1 MKISYNW
8 LKEYIDTDLDYNE
21 MSVILTNIG
30 LEVEGIE
37 HFQSVKGGM
46 QGLVIG
52 KVLECKKHPDADRL
66 SITKVDIGTGDALP
80 IVCGAPNVAA
90 GQKVVVAT
98 VGTIL
103 YDGDKEVKIKKG
115 KIRGQVSEGMI
126 CAEDEIGLGTDH
138 EGIMVLDENAQIG
151 QPAKEYFDIEE
162 DIIFEIGLTPNR
174 IDGASHIGVARDL
187 AAYLSQTKKTEYK
200 KPALDDFKIDNTDY
214 PVDIVIEN
222 EKACKRY
229 AGITVS
235 GIKVKESPD
244 WLKNRLKAIGLSPI
258 NNIVD
263 ITNFVLHETGQP
275 LHAFDV
281 DMIKGRQVI
290 VKTLKKGSKFVT
302 LDEQE
307 RELDE
312 NDLMICNPEEG
323 MCIAGVFGGAKSG
336 VTEKT
341 TTVFIESAYF
351 DPVYVRKTSKRHVL
365 QTDASFRFERGID
378 PNNVI
383 YALKRAALLMKE
395 LGEGQISS
403 EIIDVY
409 PNPVPDHR
417 VSVKYKNIDRL
428 IGQKIEHDKI
438 KNILQSLEI
447 KIVEETDEGLV
458 LDVPPYRVDVTREAD
473 VIEEILRIYGYNNI
487 AISDEVKSTIS
498 YAPKPDVNKWKNII
512 SDFLS
517 SKGFHEAMSNSL
529 TKSAYFENIAG
540 FKAENT
546 VKILNP
552 LSSDLDAL
560 RQTLLFGGLEAVI
573 YNENRK
579 NKDLKFYE
587 FGNCYAIYP
596 EKAGVHVLDKY
607 KEENHLAVFLT
618 GNRNHVNWNKPVVKT
633 DFYDLKSYT
642 ESVLKRLGYNIDK
655 LNVEEISGDV
665 FDYGLTY
672 SLNGKTLVSFGL
684 VSKKLR
690 KMFDISIEVFYADFY
705 WDILMKKLPGRKQ
718 FTPIAKFPEVSRDL
732 ALLVDKSVKFN
743 QIKDLAFK
751 TERKLLKKV
760 SIFDIYEGEKL
771 GENKKSY
778 AVNFILQDEFKTL
791 KDKQIDKIMNNFIR
805 VFEKE
810 LGAKLR

>member
-8 LKEYIDTDLDYNE
+8 LKQYIDTDLDYKE

-46 QGLVIG
+46 EGLVIG
-52 KVLECKKHPDADRL
+52 KVLECEKHPDADRL
-66 SITKVDIGTGDALP
+66 SITKVDIGAGEPLP

-98 VGTIL
+98 VGTVL

-115 KIRGQVSEGMI
+115 KIRGQVSAGMI
-126 CAEDEIGLGTDH
+126 CAEDEIGIGNDH
-138 EGIMVLDENAQIG
+138 EGIIVLDENAQIG
-151 QPAKEYFDIEE
+151 QKAKEYFDIEE

-200 KPALDDFKIDNTDY
+200 KPSLDNFKIDNTDY
-214 PVDIVIEN
+214 PVKITIEN

-235 GIKVKESPD
+235 NIKVKESPD
-244 WLKNRLKAIGLSPI
+244 WLKNRLKAIGLTPI

-275 LHAFDV
+275 LHAFDA
-281 DMIKGRQVI
+281 DMIKEHHVI
-290 VKTLKKGSKFVT
+290 VKTLEKGSKFVT

-312 NDLMICNPEEG
+312 NDLMICNPQEG

-383 YALKRAALLMKE
+383 YALKRAAVLMKE

-403 EIIDVY
+403 EIVDVY
-409 PNPVPDHR
+409 PNPVKDHR
-417 VSVKYKNIDRL
+417 VNVKYAHIDRL

-438 KNILQSLEI
+438 KNILLSLEI

-487 AISDEVKSTIS
+487 NISNNVRSTIS

-517 SKGFHEAMSNSL
+517 SKGFHESMSNSL
-529 TKSAYFENIAG
+529 TKSAYYETGG

-560 RQTLLFGGLEAVI
+560 RQSLLFGGLEAVI

-596 EKAGVHVLDKY
+596 EKSGEHVLDKY
-607 KEENHLAVFLT
+607 HEENHLAVFIS
-618 GNRNHVNWNKPVVKT
+618 GNKHNINWNNPVQKS
-633 DFYDLKSYT
+633 DFYYLKSHT
-642 ESVLKRLGYNIDK
+642 ESVLKRLAYDTDK
-655 LNVEEISGDV
+655 LNIQEISDDV
-665 FDYGLTY
+665 FDYGLSY
-672 SLNGKTLVSFGL
+672 SLNSKPLVNFGL

-690 KMFDISIEVFYADFY
+690 KLFDISNEVFYADFY
-705 WDILMKKLPGRKQ
+705 WDILMKKLPARKM
-718 FTPIAKFPEVSRDL
+718 FTSIAKFPEVSRDL
-732 ALLVDKSVKFN
+732 ALLLDKSVKFS
-743 QIKDLAFK
+743 QIKELAFK

-771 GENKKSY
+771 GEDKKSY
-778 AVNFILQDEFKTL
+778 AINFILQDEFKTL
-791 KDKQIDKIMNNFIR
+791 KDKQIDKIMNNFVR

>member
-8 LKEYIDTDLDYNE
+8 LKQYIDTDLDYKE

-37 HFQSVKGGM
+37 YFQSVKGGM
-46 QGLVIG
+46 EGLVIG
-52 KVLECKKHPDADRL
+52 KVLECEKHPDADRL
-66 SITKVDIGTGDALP
+66 SITKVDVGTGEPLP

-98 VGTIL
+98 VGTTL
-103 YDGDKEVKIKKG
+103 YDGDKEIKIKKG
-115 KIRGQVSEGMI
+115 KIRGQVSAGMI
-126 CAEDEIGLGTDH
+126 CAEDEIGIGNDH
-138 EGIMVLDENAQIG
+138 DGIIVLDEKAQIG
-151 QPAKEYFDIEE
+151 QKAKDYFDIEE

-200 KPALDDFKIDNTDY
+200 KPSLDNFKIDNTDY
-214 PVDIVIEN
+214 PVKITIEN

-235 GIKVKESPD
+235 NIKVKESPA
-244 WLKNRLKAIGLSPI
+244 WLKNRLKAIGLTPI

-275 LHAFDV
+275 LHAFDA
-281 DMIKGRQVI
+281 DMIKERHVI
-290 VKTLKKGSKFVT
+290 VKTLEKGSKFVT

-336 VTEKT
+336 VSEKT

-383 YALKRAALLMKE
+383 YALKRAAVLMKE

-403 EIIDVY
+403 EIVDVY
-409 PNPVPDHR
+409 PNPVKDHR
-417 VSVKYKNIDRL
+417 VKVKYAHIDRL
-428 IGQKIEHDKI
+428 IGQKIETEAI
-438 KNILQSLEI
+438 KNILLSLEI
-447 KIVEETDEGLV
+447 KIVEETDEGLL

-473 VIEEILRIYGYNNI
+473 IIEEILRIFGYNNI
-487 AISDEVKSTIS
+487 SISDEVKSTIS
-498 YAPKPDVNKWKNII
+498 YAPKPDVNKWKNIV

-529 TKSAYFENIAG
+529 TKSAYYEHEG

-560 RQTLLFGGLEAVI
+560 RQSLLFGGLEAVI

-579 NKDLKFYE
+579 NKDLKLYE
-587 FGNCYAIYP
+587 FGNCYFIHP
-596 EKAGVHVLDKY
+596 EKEGAQVLDKY

-618 GNRNHVNWNKPVVKT
+618 GNKNNINWNKPIQKT
-633 DFYDLKSYT
+633 DFYDLKSHT
-642 ESVLKRLGYNIDK
+642 EAILKRLGYTVDK
-655 LNVEEISGDV
+655 LDV
-665 FDYGLTY
+665 NEVPDGIFDYGLSY
-672 SLNGKTLVSFGL
+672 ALNNKVLVSFGL

-690 KMFDISIEVFYADFY
+690 KLFDIESDVFYADFY
-705 WDILMKKLPGRKQ
+705 WDILMKKLPERKM

-732 ALLVDKSVKFN
+732 ALLLDKSVKFS
-743 QIKDLAFK
+743 QIKELAFK

>member
-8 LKEYIDTDLDYNE
+8 LKQYIDTDLDYKE

-46 QGLVIG
+46 EGLVIG
-52 KVLECKKHPDADRL
+52 KVLECEKHPDADRL
-66 SITKVDIGTGDALP
+66 SITKVDIGSGDPLP

-98 VGTIL
+98 VGTVL

-115 KIRGQVSEGMI
+115 KIRGQVSAGMI
-126 CAEDEIGLGTDH
+126 CAEDEIGIGNDH
-138 EGIMVLDENAQIG
+138 EGIIVLDENAQIG
-151 QPAKEYFDIEE
+151 QKAKEYFDIEE

-200 KPALDDFKIDNTDY
+200 KPSLADFKIDNNDY
-214 PVDIVIEN
+214 PVKITIEN

-235 GIKVKESPD
+235 NIKVKESPD
-244 WLKNRLKAIGLSPI
+244 WLKNRLKAIGLTPI

-275 LHAFDV
+275 LHAFDA
-281 DMIKGRQVI
+281 DMIKERHVI
-290 VKTLKKGSKFVT
+290 VKTLEKGSKFVT

-312 NDLMICNPEEG
+312 NDLMICNPQEG

-383 YALKRAALLMKE
+383 YTLKRAALLMKD

-403 EIIDVY
+403 EIVDVY
-409 PNPVPDHR
+409 PNPVKDHR
-417 VSVKYKNIDRL
+417 VHVKYAHIDRL
-428 IGQKIEHDKI
+428 IGQKIGHDKI
-438 KNILQSLEI
+438 RNILLSLEI

-487 AISDEVKSTIS
+487 DISNNVRSTIS

-529 TKSAYFENIAG
+529 TKSAYYETGG

-560 RQTLLFGGLEAVI
+560 RQSLLFGGLEAVI

-596 EKAGVHVLDKY
+596 EKSGEHVLDKY
-607 KEENHLAVFLT
+607 HEENHLAVFIS
-618 GNRNHVNWNKPVVKT
+618 GNKHNINWNNPVQKS
-633 DFYDLKSYT
+633 DFYYLKSHT
-642 ESVLKRLGYNIDK
+642 ESVLKRLAYDTDK
-655 LNVEEISGDV
+655 LNIQEISDDV
-665 FDYGLTY
+665 FDYGLSY
-672 SLNGKTLVSFGL
+672 SLNSKPLVSFGL
-684 VSKKLR
+684 ISKKLR
-690 KMFDISIEVFYADFY
+690 KLFDISSEVFYADFY
-705 WDILMKKLPGRKQ
+705 WDILMKKLPARKM

-732 ALLVDKSVKFN
+732 ALLLDKSVKFS
-743 QIKDLAFK
+743 QIKELAFK

-778 AVNFILQDEFKTL
+778 AINFILQDEFKTL

>member
-8 LKEYIDTDLDYNE
+8 LKQYIDTDIDYKE

-46 QGLVIG
+46 EGLFIG
-52 KVLECKKHPDADRL
+52 KVLECEKHPDADRL
-66 SITKVDIGTGDALP
+66 SITKVDIGTGEILP

-98 VGTIL
+98 VGTVL

-115 KIRGQVSEGMI
+115 KIRGQVSQGMI
-126 CAEDEIGLGTDH
+126 CAEDEIGIGTDH
-138 EGIMVLDENAQIG
+138 EGILVLDENAQIG

-162 DIIFEIGLTPNR
+162 DIVFEIGLTPNR

-187 AAYLSQTKKTEYK
+187 AAYLSQTKKTPYK
-200 KPALDDFKIDNTDY
+200 KPSVDSFKVDNTDY
-214 PVDIVIEN
+214 PIEITIEN
-222 EKACKRY
+222 KKACKRY
-229 AGITVS
+229 AGVTVS
-235 GIKVKESPD
+235 GVKIKESPD

-275 LHAFDV
+275 LHAFDA
-281 DMIKGRQVI
+281 DMITGRHVI
-290 VKTLKKGSKFVT
+290 VKTLEKGSKFVT

-341 TTVFIESAYF
+341 TNVFIESAYF

-365 QTDASFRFERGID
+365 QTDASFRFERGVD
-378 PNNVI
+378 PNNVL
-383 YALKRAALLMKE
+383 YALKRAAILMKE

-403 EIIDVY
+403 EIVDVY
-409 PNPVPDHR
+409 PDPVPDHR
-417 VSVKYKNIDRL
+417 VKVKYQNIDRL
-428 IGQKIEHDKI
+428 IGQKIEHERI
-438 KNILQSLEI
+438 KSILTALEI
-447 KIVEETDEGLV
+447 KIVEETDDFLV

-487 AISDEVKSTIS
+487 NIGDEVRSTLA

-512 SDFLS
+512 SDLLS
-517 SKGFHEAMSNSL
+517 NNGFHEAMSNSL
-529 TKSAYFENIAG
+529 TKSAYYENNSD

-552 LSSDLDAL
+552 LSSDLDSL

-579 NKDLKFYE
+579 NKDLKLYE

-596 EKAGVHVLDKY
+596 ENSGEHVLDKY
-607 KEENHLAVFLT
+607 QEENHLALFIS
-618 GNRNHVNWNKPVVKT
+618 GNRNNINWNKPVHKT

-642 ESVLKRLGYNIDK
+642 ENVLKRLGYDVDK
-655 LNVEEISGDV
+655 FAVTEISGDT
-665 FDYGLTY
+665 FDYGLSY
-672 SLNGKTLVSFGL
+672 SLNNKTLVNFGL

-690 KMFDISIEVFYADFY
+690 KSFDISQEVFYADFY
-705 WDILMKKLPGRKQ
+705 WDRLMKKLPARKM

-732 ALLVDKSVKFN
+732 ALLVDKSVKFS
-743 QIKDLAFK
+743 QIKELAFK

-771 GENKKSY
+771 GQDKKSY

-791 KDKQIDKIMNNFIR
+791 KDKQIDKIMNNLIR